1 MRKEG
6 VKSHLRINGEATREE
21 KAKAYAL
28 ALERFQVAE
37 RERFQ
42 SNSAMETFKAAR
54 KDLLKKAVIAANELL
69 RAVEELTKGAKDGGH

>member
-1 MRKEG
+1 MR
-6 VKSHLRINGEATREE
+6 VTTEATREE

-69 RAVEELTKGAKDGGH
+69 RAVEELTKGVKDGGH